1 MMMELLSLTRELLP
15 FNTINPPTII
25 LGPGEPEMAHKTDE
39 FCFLSKIDLA
49 VEANSE
55 IARRWCEA

>member
-39 FCFLSKIDLA
+39 FCYLPKIELA
-49 VEANSE
+49 VEAYTA
-55 IARRWCEA
+55 IARCWCEA